1 MSELLRLVDLCKYS
15 RWISGHVDCFSCFR
29 WFHSGFSNSLDT
41 LHDEQAGDRSNA
53 LVAFYQSHI
62 PLSALFYTRSRQY
75 LRTFEYLREDLVQ
88 VVSALGAC
96 WPACPLHFCRRIPE
110 LYATPNYSA
119 TGTFG
124 PKVAFS
130 ITVPLVHIP
139 AALEGYTP
147 RAGVIKPPWLTL
159 YMTNKVGMTNS
170 PLDVSR

>member
-1 MSELLRLVDLCKYS
+1 MSIASAVSDGLILAFQTH
-15 RWISGHVDCFSCFR
+15 WIPCTKSK
-29 WFHSGFSNSLDT
+29 LT
-41 LHDEQAGDRSNA
+41 IDRIHLWPSI
-53 LVAFYQSHI
+53 SHI
-62 PLSALFYTRSRQY
+62 SISLPALFYTRSRQY
-75 LRTFEYLREDLVQ
+75 LRTFEYLREDLFQ

-110 LYATPNYSA
+110 LYATPKYSA